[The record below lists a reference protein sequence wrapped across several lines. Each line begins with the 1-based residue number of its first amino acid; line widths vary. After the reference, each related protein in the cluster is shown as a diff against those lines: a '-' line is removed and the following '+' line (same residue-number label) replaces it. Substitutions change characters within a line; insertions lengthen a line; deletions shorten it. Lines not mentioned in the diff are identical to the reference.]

1 MNYKQRSII
10 LKIEKEKI
18 VEPKRYLLE
27 FSPDEQLFV
36 AVPLCAEDYEKL
48 GTYGILAD
56 DLQRIP
62 RPIRAATSKN
72 ANGYTVPVKDLP
84 KEIRSWE
91 HSYRYED
98 WGGTEH
104 YGTCWQDRKCYQR
117 RLIPPTEVHFHIDN
131 SVLFSTPLVNREE
144 DYPAIKAAINVA
156 LEMLGRCELW
166 PNKEAPIFSAAK
178 DIEVPWEILRA
189 GTRNS
194 ELAERYLT
202 HVLKH
207 KSEGEQTIIRGRH
220 KHLNAMN
227 PDFRAVGKQGY
238 WGYIIYGFQAK
249 NLYVFESG
257 TPNNATYFFVG
268 GWETASRLT
277 KTEILTGHLHE
288 LRIFHSRTWHENVA
302 AAIRVY
308 LAAA

>member
-1 MNYKQRSII
+1 M
-10 LKIEKEKI
+10 KIEKTKI

-36 AVPLCAEDYEKL
+36 AVPLCTEDYEKL

-117 RLIPPTEVHFHIDN
+117 RLIPPTEVHFHIEN

-227 PDFRAVGKQGY
+227 PDFRAVGNKDIGVTLSTGFKQ
-238 WGYIIYGFQAK
+238 K
-249 NLYVFESG
+249 NFMSLKAVRPTMRLIFLLV
-257 TPNNATYFFVG
+257 VG
-268 GWETASRLT
+268 KLLRGSPRPKSSR
-277 KTEILTGHLHE
+277 
-288 LRIFHSRTWHENVA
+288 
-302 AAIRVY
+302 AICMS
-308 LAAA
+308 